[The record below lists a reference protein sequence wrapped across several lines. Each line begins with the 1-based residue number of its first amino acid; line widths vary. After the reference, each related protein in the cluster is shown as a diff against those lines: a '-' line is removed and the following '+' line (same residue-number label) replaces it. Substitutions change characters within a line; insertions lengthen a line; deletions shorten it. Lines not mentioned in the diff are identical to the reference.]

1 MSDNDSLFGAIIYR
15 AIGEPEYWQKN
26 SVEGLVKL
34 LTEEYNMDGPNSL
47 AQIRLGKELVGKLS
61 EKQSLVSAVM
71 SILDGARYGLLI
83 VDNEFQAIYHND
95 KIEENLSDLLSKNQP
110 HTLIKPL
117 IDLVEKSVES
127 GKSTNSSELI
137 RLDYQC
143 ESGVNV
149 YLRSVMRENSNF
161 SKPKYLHH
169 IMVAG
174 AGDNQHRIY
183 EQISQNYGLSNREAS
198 IVQAAVKALA
208 GGGSNKEIA
217 EDLFISPNTVKT
229 HLKSIYAKTSVNSL
243 AGLVSLYLQHEVQQL
258 SSYFGGKDVTVEALS
273 EHSGDK
279 AAHLPEGKMLCYR
292 EYGDKNGRPLIVLHN
307 LYSSRHN
314 LPPNGDVVA
323 KKLGRR
329 VIIVDRPGFGK
340 SPGGDDYPQKWN
352 LHLKQFTDY
361 LNLDKFDL
369 CGNGLSV
376 RYALE
381 FSHQY
386 PELIGQLILTAP
398 LVHFSS
404 EDKQYFGDW
413 YSAVTQ
419 LYERSSESATE
430 IYKLWHSSAF
440 LRLEQHV
447 EKNLETTISSLEK
460 GLIDNAAFIAVI
472 KRNYKESAA
481 QGGRGSAA
489 DFRYCFSKM
498 KLDIAEITVP
508 TKIWIGDEDGLISV
522 QGVREMFASI
532 PNKTIIER
540 SGYGEHIYYTLFDK
554 IIA

>member
-1 MSDNDSLFGAIIYR
+1 MSDNDSLFSAIIYR

-26 SVEGLVKL
+26 SVEGLVQL
-34 LTEEYNMDGPNSL
+34 LTEEYRMDGPNSL

-71 SILDGARYGLLI
+71 SVLDGARYGLMI
-83 VDNEFQAIYHND
+83 VDHDFQAIYHND
-95 KIEENLSDLLSKNQP
+95 KVEDNLSDLLSESQP
-110 HTLIKPL
+110 HRLQQSLVDLIEQS
-117 IDLVEKSVES
+117 IKSD
-127 GKSTNSSELI
+127 KSNTSSELI

-149 YLRSVMRENSNF
+149 YLRSVLRESSSF
-161 SKPKYLHH
+161 SKQRYLHH

-174 AGDNQHRIY
+174 AGDNQHQIY

-198 IVQAAVKALA
+198 IVEAAVKALVN
-208 GGGSNKEIA
+208 GGGNKEIA

-229 HLKSIYAKTSVNSL
+229 HLKSIYTKTAVNSL

-258 SSYFGGKDVTVEALS
+258 SSYFGGSDFDVEDLS
-273 EHSGDK
+273 EQSDDK
-279 AAHLPEGKMLCYR
+279 AVYLPAGNMLCYR
-292 EYGDKNGRPLIVLHN
+292 EYGGVNGRPLVVLHN

-314 LPPNGDVVA
+314 LPPNGDAIA

-340 SPGGDDYPQKWN
+340 SPSSDDYPEQWN
-352 LHLKQFTDY
+352 LNLKQFAEC
-361 LNLDKFDL
+361 LNLEKFDL
-369 CGNGLSV
+369 CGNGLSA

-381 FSHQY
+381 FSYEY
-386 PELIGQLILTAP
+386 PELIGKLILTGP
-398 LVHFSS
+398 LVHISS
-404 EDKQYFGDW
+404 DDKQYFGDW
-413 YSAVTQ
+413 YSVVTQ
-419 LYERSSESATE
+419 LYERSPESATE

-440 LRLEQHV
+440 LRLEEHI

-460 GLIDNAAFIAVI
+460 GLIDNAAFIAVL
-472 KRNYKESAA
+472 KRNYRESAA

-489 DFRYCFSKM
+489 DFNYCFNKM
-498 KLDIAEITVP
+498 PLDMAKITVP
-508 TKIWIGDEDGLISV
+508 TEIWIGNEDGLISV
-522 QGVREMFASI
+522 AGVREMFASI

-540 SGYGEHIYYTLFDK
+540 AGYGEHIYYTLFEE